1 MTRAPAAPVS
11 ALGANEQVSVHELV
25 THDGARV
32 SGILR
37 VPGRHAPAVVSL
49 MHPRQDISHH
59 RLVPELLA
67 CGYAVWTQ
75 GSRSPNN
82 DLTLVHEQT
91 LLDVAAGQAFLR
103 DQGFAA
109 LVTLGHSG
117 GATLYAFYQEQA
129 SRAPS
134 DRLRA
139 APSGLPVDLPG
150 ADMPVPDGA
159 IFLAPHPGQ
168 GALLQRLI
176 DPSVI
181 DETDV
186 LSVDETLD
194 PYHPGNGFR
203 PAPETSSFSD
213 EFITRY
219 RAAQLARVQRIDE
232 VARQHIEQTR
242 AASTSGDRRG
252 GGLPRVITIYRT
264 DADLRSV
271 DLSLDPN
278 DRPYGSLFGRRPDLA
293 NYGLPGFARVTTP
306 EAWLSTWSASST
318 RACLARNAAGVAS
331 AALLVELTG
340 DQACFPA
347 DAEDLYGALAT
358 ADKTHVRVPGLHF
371 GQPLAKGQPSGLSL
385 AAGHI
390 GRWLAKR
397 FPGAG

>member
-1 MTRAPAAPVS
+1 
-11 ALGANEQVSVHELV
+11 
-25 THDGARV
+25 
-32 SGILR
+32 
-37 VPGRHAPAVVSL
+37 

-306 EAWLSTWSASST
+306 
-318 RACLARNAAGVAS
+318 
-331 AALLVELTG
+331 VELTG
-340 DQACFPA
+340 DKACFPA